1 MLNEVHCFIG
11 FMRDSPKPTTGNVGF
26 AAQIT
31 TLKGEK
37 TSLQQQIL
45 GVLLGSAFHLEISG
59 KARQNCRFWSCCVMF
74 SINQYSSSNFG
85 TQF

>member
-1 MLNEVHCFIG
+1 MFDVERGSLFHRIQK
-11 FMRDSPKPTTGNVGF
+11 RDSKPTTGNVGF

-45 GVLLGSAFHLEISG
+45 GPWLSG
-59 KARQNCRFWSCCVMF
+59 NSPG
-74 SINQYSSSNFG
+74 NFG
-85 TQF
+85 